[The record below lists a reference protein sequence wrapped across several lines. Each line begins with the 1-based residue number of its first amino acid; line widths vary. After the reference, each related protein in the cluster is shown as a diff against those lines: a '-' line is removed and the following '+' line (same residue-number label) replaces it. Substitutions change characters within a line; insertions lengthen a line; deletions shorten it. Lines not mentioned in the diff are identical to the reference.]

1 MGILTNAI
9 IERKKAIMTDEHN
22 EQEIEIPKNAASTDD
37 SPMNGTDEYDDSDYD
52 QFEKQTEIYQKLDS
66 QIEDDE
72 DENSEEDS
80 LNSQNESLQEEDEDR
95 GDSNLNQ
102 SDSDQ
107 YLQDSNEDSFK
118 LEATE
123 ATESNE
129 NQQAVPLATKKKAT
143 KKKATKKKATKK

>member
-72 DENSEEDS
+72 DG
-80 LNSQNESLQEEDEDR
+80 

-107 YLQDSNEDSFK
+107 SLQDSNEDSFK
-118 LEATE
+118 LEAT
-123 ATESNE
+123 
-129 NQQAVPLATKKKAT
+129 
-143 KKKATKKKATKK
+143 